1 MKDFEFREFEINNI
15 NTNEEEMTLNIDLSQ
30 SKRFSNNN
38 RFTTES
44 INPKTFVKGIKSNAV
59 ILLNHNRQMVVSN
72 QFEAKPTNNGV
83 EVIVKLD
90 KRNVFATT
98 CMSYRENNVP
108 LSVSFGFKCNEERM
122 IGKHRE
128 VLDLEVSELS
138 ILTVESA
145 YPSSVRCLE
154 NNEIR
159 ELTIEELQEMIN
171 KSVQDALKVKE
182 ESKEEVKVKDL
193 KKDIKEEQKPIEPKQ
208 VDTKPIEVKLNTDD
222 LKNVF
227 NDFLDGFKSV
237 MPKHEV
243 VKEEQ
248 KVEVKA
254 EEPKVEEK
262 PTKVDD
268 EKIKADIEKYK
279 QMLAELE

>member
-1 MKDFEFREFEINNI
+1 MKDFEFREFNI
-15 NTNEEEMTLNIDLSQ
+15 NAKNNDKNMITLDIDTRQ
-30 SKRFSNNN
+30 SKRFSKEN
-38 RFTTES
+38 RFLTES
-44 INPKTFVKGIKSNAV
+44 IAPDVFIRGIKKDAL
-59 ILLNHNRQMVVSN
+59 ILLNHQATQVVSN
-72 QFEAKPTNNGV
+72 KFEARATDTGV
-83 EVIVKLD
+83 EIDVKLD
-90 KRNVFATT
+90 EKNIFSTT
-98 CMSYRENNVP
+98 VQSYRENGVP
-108 LSVSFGFKCNEERM
+108 LSVSFGFRCKEERM
-122 IGKHRE
+122 NGKHRE
-128 VLDLEVSELS
+128 IIDMEIGEIS
-138 ILTVESA
+138 ILTVESQ
-145 YPSSVRCLE
+145 YFSSTRSLQQ
-154 NNEIR
+154 
-159 ELTIEELQEMIN
+159 ELTMEELQEMIN
-171 KSVQDALKVKE
+171 KSVQNAIKVKE
-182 ESKEEVKVKDL
+182 EPKEEVKVEEV

-254 EEPKVEEK
+254 EEHKVEEK

-268 EKIKADIEKYK
+268 EKVKADIEKYK